1 MIAQRDFSW
10 LDRES
15 GKVKSFKKGD
25 AFDLKTDRQLAI
37 DLGYIAEKKTKQ
49 KDEPVEK

>member
-1 MIAQRDFSW
+1 MIAQRDFRW
-10 LDRES
+10 LDYES
-15 GKVKSFKKGD
+15 GKIKYFKKGD

-49 KDEPVEK
+49 RDELIEK